1 LQEFPKTDCPALFDV
16 LPDSSRRYWVS
27 NCVFRQG
34 VLCRFFWMHVTK
46 LMVNARPALPT
57 STRQAVRAAVHQ
69 LEQRFAQSTDS
80 GITAE
85 LKSELNRAAGRVV
98 RLAQFRPAEGRA
110 LKVRIG
116 KLRQFTKI
124 N

>member
-1 LQEFPKTDCPALFDV
+1 LCVGCPIVCFVCFARVSFV
-16 LPDSSRRYWVS
+16 VSS
-27 NCVFRQG
+27 
-34 VLCRFFWMHVTK
+34 MHVTK

-98 RLAQFRPAEGRA
+98 RLAQFHPAEGRA

>member
-1 LQEFPKTDCPALFDV
+1 MIYGMLGSHGFKAK
-16 LPDSSRRYWVS
+16 RRKHEIARG
-27 NCVFRQG
+27 NRP
-34 VLCRFFWMHVTK
+34 MHVTK
-46 LMVNARPALPT
+46 LVVNARPALPT
-57 STRQAVRAAVHQ
+57 ATRQAIRTAVHQ
-69 LEQRFAQSTDS
+69 LEQRFAQLTDS

-98 RLAQFRPAEGRA
+98 RLAQFHPAKGRA

-116 KLRQFTKI
+116 KLRELLK